1 MTSNQII
8 ILCSCIV
15 GGIILIFL
23 CIYLIGNVYR
33 GLLKRY
39 NLVTHSYN
47 ELKNIIEENFQ
58 YIPSILQNVDLSKN
72 NADKLRNLYIF
83 YFDITNDEN
92 EAIDLKE
99 SARDY
104 INLIEDLSIKY
115 KNDEFIAFV
124 FDHCRRLSFAINLYN
139 SRVYDYLAFGKLPI
153 NKALRKIYNFPE
165 DVVIFEK

>member
-39 NLVTHSYN
+39 NLVIHSFS
-47 ELKNIIEENFQ
+47 ELRKIIDENFH
-58 YIPSILQNVDLSKN
+58 YIPFILQNVDLSKN

-83 YFDITNDEN
+83 YSDITNDEN
-92 EAIDLKE
+92 EPIDLKE
-99 SARDY
+99 STREY

-115 KNDEFIAFV
+115 KNDEFINFV
-124 FDHCRRLSFAINLYN
+124 FDHCRRLSFAVNLYN
-139 SRVYDYLAFGKLPI
+139 SRVYDYLAFCNLPI
-153 NKALRKIYNFPE
+153 NKVLRKIYNFPE
-165 DVVIFEK
+165 NVVIFEK